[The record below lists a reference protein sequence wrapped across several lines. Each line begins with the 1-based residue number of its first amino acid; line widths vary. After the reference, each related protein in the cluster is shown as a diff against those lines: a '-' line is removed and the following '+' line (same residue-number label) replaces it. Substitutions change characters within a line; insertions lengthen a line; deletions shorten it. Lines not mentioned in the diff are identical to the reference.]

1 MCKSNLET
9 QWKSNNDFACDKN
22 SELAA
27 YELAKVLLQTRI
39 LRGVN
44 KNSELAVYEIAVVLL
59 KSKESQNC
67 LGLTPAKCVLVL
79 S

>member
-1 MCKSNLET
+1 M
-9 QWKSNNDFACDKN
+9 
-22 SELAA
+22 AA

-44 KNSELAVYEIAVVLL
+44 KNSELAVYAIAVVLL